1 MKKSAFSHPAASAAF
16 VTAALVWGGSV
27 VGRKWALGSFS
38 AVETSVLRGTG
49 ALAILIPLWWWQ
61 EGGAVRFTARDV
73 AVFAALGVGVLGNH
87 LAGVWLVNRQSEQL
101 AAQHTPL
108 EEAAQMTEQ
117 KAR

>member
-1 MKKSAFSHPAASAAF
+1 M
-16 VTAALVWGGSV
+16 GGSV
-27 VGRKWALGSFS
+27 VGQKWALGSFS
-38 AVETSVLRGTG
+38 AVDISVLRGTG
-49 ALAILIPLWWWQ
+49 AVAILIPLWWWQ

-87 LAGVWLVNRQSEQL
+87 LLVLFGLRQSEQL
-101 AAQHTPL
+101 AAQRASL